1 MQHINETTKNY
12 FPTEKQI
19 LAVSAANSDNHTK
32 DQTSPS
38 ASGAGSTH
46 TTNANINP
54 PQAYFM

>member
-1 MQHINETTKNY
+1 MQHINETTKIY

-19 LAVSAANSDNHTK
+19 LAVSAMNTDAHTK

-38 ASGAGSTH
+38 ASGGGSTH
-46 TTNANINP
+46 TANANINP